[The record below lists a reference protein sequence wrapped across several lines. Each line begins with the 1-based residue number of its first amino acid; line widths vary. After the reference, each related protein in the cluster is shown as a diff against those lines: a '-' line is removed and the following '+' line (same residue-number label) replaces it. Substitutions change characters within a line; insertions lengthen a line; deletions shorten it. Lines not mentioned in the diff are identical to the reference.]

1 MKNKG
6 YLNLLL
12 RDIISKNNE
21 HEKDIQKI
29 ENPLKNSKMISQWI
43 KDVEDIHNAKK
54 SLSVFY

>member
-29 ENPLKNSKMISQWI
+29 ENPLKNSKMIS
-43 KDVEDIHNAKK
+43 
-54 SLSVFY
+54 